1 MNFIDFDYYKNTY
14 LGVLSEADFSRY
26 LVKAEA
32 FLNAATHKRVKEADT
47 LVCFCL
53 CELCDVFAENAEGK
67 NISSE
72 SLDGYSVSYTDDN
85 FPAWEVLK
93 TYLSGTGLLYGGV
106 L

>member
-53 CELCDVFAENAEGK
+53 CELCDVFAESAEGK

-72 SLDGYSVSYTDDN
+72 SLDGYSVSYDGEN
-85 FPAWEVLK
+85 YEAWEIVR
-93 TYLSGTGLLYGGV
+93 TYLGQTGYLYGGN